1 MLEISAIV
9 KKTEALFDL
18 FNEHFYSAELTRP
31 AITVS
36 PDGGRGA
43 YGWCS
48 VNEIWK
54 TGEDMHR
61 EINLCAEYLDRPMP
75 EVCGTM
81 LHEMAHLYNLHHGIA
96 DVSNNGYYHNKR
108 FKDTVE
114 AHGLIIEK
122 HDKSGWTITTLTP
135 ETGAWLEA
143 ALDGEA
149 ISAVRLPEGG
159 GNGKTAGRKS
169 KNRSIKYVCPEC
181 GTSIRATREVNVVC
195 GDCEVPFERAE

>member
-18 FNEHFYSAELTRP
+18 FNEHFYSGELTRP
-31 AITVS
+31 AITIS
-36 PDGGRGA
+36 PDGGRDA

-48 VNEIWK
+48 VDEIWK
-54 TGEDMHR
+54 TGEVMYR

-81 LHEMAHLYNLHHGIA
+81 LHEMAHLYNLHHVIE

-108 FKDTVE
+108 FKDTAE

-122 HDKSGWTITTLTP
+122 HDKYGWTITTLTP
-135 ETGAWLEA
+135 EASAWL
-143 ALDGEA
+143 GEA
-149 ISAVRLPEGG
+149 LGDDAIQAARLPEG
-159 GNGKTAGRKS
+159 NGAGKKGKKS
-169 KNRSIKYVCPEC
+169 KNRSIKYVCPIC
-181 GTSIRATREVNVVC
+181 GTIIRATREVNVVC
-195 GDCEVPFERAE
+195 GDCGVPFEREW